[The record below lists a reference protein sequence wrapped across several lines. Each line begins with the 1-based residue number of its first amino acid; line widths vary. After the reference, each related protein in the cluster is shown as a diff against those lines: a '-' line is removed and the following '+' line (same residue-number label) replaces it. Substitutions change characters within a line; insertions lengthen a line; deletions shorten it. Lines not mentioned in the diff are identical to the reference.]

1 MAELSQVKET
11 MINGPLI
18 TLRWR
23 DLKSDRR
30 GRHHLRC
37 SDWPL
42 LVNGWKNARSIVK
55 QFRKD
60 GIAERLDC
68 RVYQTRCSVSPK
80 WIVWPGSKHQRGP
93 WPRTSTRTQDQTNG
107 GVFPSPVHN
116 FISFYLYN
124 FFFFCHLFFLVFY
137 LVFFYICLFSFF
149 LGDPSS
155 CWGMLK
161 PTEMICGPRRNS
173 KPDANRLRRRRRKK
187 NHSQT
192 KKKDLKKCWWFNYYS
207 YHRNLLG

>member
-1 MAELSQVKET
+1 MTELSQVKET

-116 FISFYLYN
+116 FFSFYLYN
-124 FFFFCHLFFLVFY
+124 FFFFCHLFF
-137 LVFFYICLFSFF
+137 FSFLPRF
-149 LGDPSS
+149 FLYLFIFLLSWWPFFLLGDAQTDGNDLRPPSKFKTWRQS
-155 CWGMLK
+155 
-161 PTEMICGPRRNS
+161 S
-173 KPDANRLRRRRRKK
+173 QKK
-187 NHSQT
+187 E
-192 KKKDLKKCWWFNYYS
+192 KKKKP
-207 YHRNLLG
+207 